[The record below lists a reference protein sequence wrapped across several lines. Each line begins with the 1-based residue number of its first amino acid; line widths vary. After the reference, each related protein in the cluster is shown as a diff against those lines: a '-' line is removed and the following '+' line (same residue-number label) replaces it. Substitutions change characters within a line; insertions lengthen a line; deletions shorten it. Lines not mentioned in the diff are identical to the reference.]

1 MDSSMFIIPICS
13 AVVVAA
19 IVWLFWLRSR
29 DET

>member
-13 AVVVAA
+13 AVVIAA
-19 IVWLFWLRSR
+19 IVWLVWLRSR